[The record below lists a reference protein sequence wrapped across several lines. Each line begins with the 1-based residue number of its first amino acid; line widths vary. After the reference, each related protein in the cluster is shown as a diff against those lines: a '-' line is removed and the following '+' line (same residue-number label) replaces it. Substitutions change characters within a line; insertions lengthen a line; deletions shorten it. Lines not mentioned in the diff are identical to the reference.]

1 MTENLL
7 LNEEILA
14 FMVETIKDLDLAYEY
29 QNKNNI
35 FIKEDKNSSKPQED
49 QAAVEISNDDIIMD
63 IMSHITL
70 YRLLLISLI
79 CPNGDS
85 EHGYEITKS
94 QEQLYDIID
103 KTRLYKNGEYD
114 EKTRY
119 FARYFYSNLL
129 NKSREVMTERLIQED
144 CLDSNPD

>member
-35 FIKEDKNSSKPQED
+35 FIKEDKNSSKSQED
-49 QAAVEISNDDIIMD
+49 QVVVEISNDDIIMD
-63 IMSHITL
+63 IMRHIAL

-103 KTRLYKNGEYD
+103 KTR
-114 EKTRY
+114 
-119 FARYFYSNLL
+119 
-129 NKSREVMTERLIQED
+129 
-144 CLDSNPD
+144 

>member
-14 FMVETIKDLDLAYEY
+14 FMVETIKDIDLAYEY

-35 FIKEDKNSSKPQED
+35 FIKEDKNSSKSQED
-49 QAAVEISNDDIIMD
+49 QAVVEISNDDIIMD
-63 IMSHITL
+63 IMRHIKL

-79 CPNGDS
+79 CPNRDS